1 MRRHM
6 IVMHS
11 YSHEWWSCRSYLQIY
26 IYVYT
31 FMCFCIH
38 LIWVALH
45 LFRAALCHVF
55 CVIWNRVLIRQNLQD
70 INNAYI
76 TPGISQVSVYTLNHF
91 SLTMMNV
98 GGTGCS
104 RRDSVMIDMFAMQDR
119 SPDNWQEFLKLSGW
133 LDQNLEVGKVLV
145 GPFYIESQLYDNM

>member
-26 IYVYT
+26 YIYIY
-31 FMCFCIH
+31 MCLCIH
-38 LIWVALH
+38 LIWVVLH
-45 LFRAALCHVF
+45 LSRAALCHVF

-76 TPGISQVSVYTLNHF
+76 TPGISQVLVYTLNHF
-91 SLTMMNV
+91 SLTMMSV

-104 RRDSVMIDMFAMQDR
+104 KRDSVIIDMFAMQDR
-119 SPDNWQEFLKLSGW
+119 SPDNWQEFLKLSEW

-145 GPFYIESQLYDNM
+145 GPFSIESQLYDNM

>member
-1 MRRHM
+1 MNGGVVGA
-6 IVMHS
+6 I
-11 YSHEWWSCRSYLQIY
+11 CRYIY